1 MHVRANSQSRNCPR
15 GGPHIAVLSA
25 DCAPTEDTR
34 QMQQEQHTELQNPA
48 DSIAPSKNADPVQL
62 AAVEPSPAEHVD
74 NDDSVNHQNGS
85 FAVGRPTGPQGWSD
99 CCCCCCPR
107 IGNMVVLAEAFLTRR
122 GDTAEYHETCNGC
135 RLCGCIGCTPAR
147 RLGVHSN
154 YPLCVV
160 GPYWPVM
167 LCITTPLIAGISGLV
182 GYWINGKAHV
192 AFVIILAILGAAT
205 LVSLYGTACCNPGLL
220 PRFATEDH
228 DEPPFAGWTKNDRVG
243 VWRPPKAI

>member
-147 RLGVHSN
+147 R
-154 YPLCVV
+154 
-160 GPYWPVM
+160 
-167 LCITTPLIAGISGLV
+167 
-182 GYWINGKAHV
+182 
-192 AFVIILAILGAAT
+192 
-205 LVSLYGTACCNPGLL
+205 
-220 PRFATEDH
+220 
-228 DEPPFAGWTKNDRVG
+228 
-243 VWRPPKAI
+243 